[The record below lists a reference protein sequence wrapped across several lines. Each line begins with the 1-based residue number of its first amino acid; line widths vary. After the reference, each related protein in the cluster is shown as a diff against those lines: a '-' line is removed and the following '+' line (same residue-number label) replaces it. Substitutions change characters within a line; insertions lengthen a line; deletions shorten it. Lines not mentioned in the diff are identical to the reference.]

1 MPLNLIQHLK
11 NAQDHVHMLRS
22 ETSATRT
29 DILDDME
36 THLVD
41 ILHCIVNTPTV
52 HNYVLPIDQFDQNDV
67 FLRKDTAISPEV

>member
-1 MPLNLIQHLK
+1 
-11 NAQDHVHMLRS
+11 MLRS